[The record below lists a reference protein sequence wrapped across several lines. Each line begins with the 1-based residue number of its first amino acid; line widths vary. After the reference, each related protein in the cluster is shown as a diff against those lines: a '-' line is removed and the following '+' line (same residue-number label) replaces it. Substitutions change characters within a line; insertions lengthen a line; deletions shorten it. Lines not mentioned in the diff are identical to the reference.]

1 MNQVLERWNR
11 LCPEDAE
18 KEILP
23 CCGSTAW
30 ARALAN
36 RRPLEN
42 EDFLLAVSDQ
52 IWRGLRPSDWLEAFC
67 KHPRIGEPSAPP
79 TASRQS
85 VAWSVEEQQTVG
97 TAVESIRDALA
108 EANREYER
116 RFGRIFI
123 VCASGKLAPEMLDI
137 LRRRLHNDEATE
149 LEEAAEEQRK
159 ITHLRLKKWLAT

>member
-1 MNQVLERWNR
+1 MNQVLEHWNR

-23 CCGSTAW
+23 CCGSGAW

-42 EDFLLAVSDQ
+42 EDLLLAASDQ
-52 IWRGLRPSDWLEAFC
+52 IWRALCPSDWLEAFSQ
-67 KHPRIGEPSAPP
+67 HPRIGERSVGPA
-79 TASRQS
+79 ASRRS
-85 VAWSVEEQQTVG
+85 AAWSDEEQQTVG
-97 TAVESIRDALA
+97 TAVESVREALA

-159 ITHLRLKKWLAT
+159 ITHLRLKKWLVT